1 MFLDERNEKIGYKIR
16 SAQLEKTPYMLVIG
30 DKEAENGT
38 VAVRSRKDGDL
49 GTMTLDEFMAKIQKE
64 VDDHV
69 CE

>member
-1 MFLDERNEKIGYKIR
+1 MII
-16 SAQLEKTPYMLVIG
+16 IG
-30 DKEAENGT
+30 DKEAADNV